1 MNRLT
6 KVSASPL
13 FGIRVLE
20 IGNYMAGPFCGMQ
33 LADMGADV
41 VKVEDPRGGDLTRR
55 LDPLVDGES
64 GNFVRL
70 NRSKRSIALDLKQ
83 EAGKAVLRR
92 LASQADVIV
101 ENLRPGT
108 MRDLGLDPEDLI
120 RENPR
125 LVYASVTGWGLDGPY
140 ADRPALDIIVQA
152 KSGLMSV
159 TGEEGGAPVKIGVSI
174 SDLTAGL
181 YATIAVLGALR
192 VRDRDGRGQLL
203 DISMFESS
211 VSLAVWEAGTYFTT
225 GEVPRAAGSAHKL
238 LGPYQAIRGADGHF
252 VIGATTPPNWTA
264 FCAALGLERLE
275 RDPRFDDG
283 TKRRAHSRELIPL
296 IEEVTATH
304 PAAHWLAVLRAA
316 GVPCGE
322 IADYADVFTD
332 PHLVARGFFVDLE
345 HPRLGT
351 VRAMGSPLRFGSSH
365 VEPRRAGPLLG
376 QHTSEILAE
385 AGCDDAEVTR
395 LIVTGVAVT
404 AAQVEG
410 AQSRVEGTQS
420 LR

>member
-1 MNRLT
+1 MSR
-6 KVSASPL
+6 APL
-13 FGIRVLE
+13 SDIHVLE

-41 VKVEDPRGGDLTRR
+41 VKIEDPRGGDLSRR
-55 LDPLVDGES
+55 LDPIVDGES

-70 NRSKRSIALDLKQ
+70 NRSKRSIAIDLKQ
-83 EAGKAVLRR
+83 AEGKAILRR
-92 LASQADVIV
+92 LAARADVIV

-108 MRDLGLDPEDLI
+108 MRDLGLDPRELV

-140 ADRPALDIIVQA
+140 ADQPALDIMVQA
-152 KSGLMSV
+152 KSGLMSI
-159 TGEEGGAPVKIGVSI
+159 TGEEGGPPVKVGVSI
-174 SDLTAGL
+174 SDLSAGL

-192 VRDRDGRGQLL
+192 VREREGTGQLI

-238 LGPYQAIRGADGHF
+238 IGPYQAIRASDGHF

-264 FCAALGLERLE
+264 FCRALGLERLE

-283 TKRRAHSRELIPL
+283 SKRREHARELIPL
-296 IEEVTATH
+296 IEEVTATR
-304 PAAHWLAVLRAA
+304 PAAHWLAALRSA

-322 IADYADVFTD
+322 IAGYGEVFTD
-332 PHLVARGFFVDLE
+332 PHLSERGFFVDLE

-351 VRAMGSPLRFGSSH
+351 LRALGTPLRFGSSRAAIH
-365 VEPRRAGPLLG
+365 RAGPLLG
-376 QHTSEILAE
+376 EHTREVLTE
-385 AGCDDAEVTR
+385 AGCDATEIAGLVS
-395 LIVTGVAVT
+395 TGVAME
-404 AAQVEG
+404 A
-410 AQSRVEGTQS
+410 SIR
-420 LR
+420 